1 MTLGLGGSCHRFHTT
16 DMPTIFSL
24 ILICLVLVG
33 GTRPIQ
39 ADQNDPRLPSL
50 FALLE
55 VATNVGEGFYA
66 ERIIWSIW
74 TQHPDQEISAL
85 MRTGGEFL
93 ASRDYKNAHEV
104 FGNVV
109 ERAPKFAEGWNKR
122 ATVRYLMGD
131 HEGSVRDIK
140 RTLALEPRHFGA
152 LSGLGL
158 IYMAIERPESALKAF
173 EKTLEIH
180 PQFVGAQH
188 HIEQIREQLKGENL

>member
-1 MTLGLGGSCHRFHTT
+1 MR
-16 DMPTIFSL
+16 TIFNL
-24 ILICLVLVG
+24 ILVCLFLVG
-33 GTRPIQ
+33 GTRPVQ

-55 VATNVGEGFYA
+55 MATNVGEGFYA

-74 TQHPDQEISAL
+74 TQHSDQKISAL
-85 MRTGGEFL
+85 MRNGGEFM

-104 FGNVV
+104 FGRIV
-109 ERAPKFAEGWNKR
+109 EWVPNFAEGWNKR

-131 HEGSVRDIK
+131 HEGSIRDIK

-158 IYMAIERPESALKAF
+158 IYMAIEKPKSALKAF

-180 PQFVGAQH
+180 PQSVGAQH
-188 HIEQIREQLKGENL
+188 HIERIREQLKGENL